1 MGEPSNHL
9 HSTHLIGS
17 IAWASND
24 IFAQV
29 VFANEHN
36 VHVQGVGFGPTPS
49 RQTTKNTTASAQI
62 RIEERNAE
70 MTQLKRQVTFLTKK
84 MARYEN
90 LVE

>member
-9 HSTHLIGS
+9 HSTNLFGS

-29 VFANEHN
+29 FGNEHN

-49 RQTTKNTTASAQI
+49 RQTTKNTTTSAQI
-62 RIEERNAE
+62 RIKERNNE
-70 MTQLKRQVTFLTKK
+70 MTQLKSQVTFLKKK